1 MQPATGGYVQLETL
15 VSKHSWQIKADEIE
29 LVKRLAEGTYGV
41 VWDGRWKDRRV
52 AIKVLKIGG
61 VDSEGDQLDVGADE
75 DFERECAALE
85 KIDHSHLLKFYG
97 VGHLASTR
105 AGFIVTE
112 LLALGSLRQV
122 LQDRSHDLP
131 WHVRTSIACQL
142 ARGMEALHGMQP
154 PMIHRDLKV
163 TCALSQCPPM
173 ISLSENMI
181 SCPRVSLSHVLLC
194 TPDSTSQ
201 HSRLGPTVGQRPLG
215 HRSTSSTPICGKDCG
230 FREQSAIPAT
240 PAHHCLL
247 FIYRHCSGHGGS

>member
-1 MQPATGGYVQLETL
+1 MQSATGGYVQLETL

-163 TCALSQCPPM
+163 TLSQCPP
-173 ISLSENMI
+173 NDF
-181 SCPRVSLSHVLLC
+181 P
-194 TPDSTSQ
+194 
-201 HSRLGPTVGQRPLG
+201 
-215 HRSTSSTPICGKDCG
+215 
-230 FREQSAIPAT
+230 FREYDLLPARFSQPRAPLYTRFNFTALTARPYSRPT
-240 PAHHCLL
+240 P
-247 FIYRHCSGHGGS
+247 SWT